1 MPKGYNHQPGIDLV
15 LDLMIEE
22 NRPLKRETYLMLAF
36 QDRDLDPNQLLMPE
50 EEQMLPE
57 FLQLKNSE

>member
-22 NRPLKRETYLMLAF
+22 NRPLNRETYLMLAF

>member
-1 MPKGYNHQPGIDLV
+1 MPKEYNHQPGIDLV

-22 NRPLKRETYLMLAF
+22 NRPLNRETYLMLAF
-36 QDRDLDPNQLLMPE
+36 PDRDLDPNQLLMPE

-57 FLQLKNSE
+57 FLRPKNPE